1 MKSIYNLFG
10 AYWDLARLQICVAGT
25 SAFRRSN
32 HAGFLHLSYSMKS
45 NYYASETTITAKN
58 YNMPTKDDISKLLD
72 KCVLLNTYLGH
83 YFEPSDYLK
92 GYDIYYRVD
101 YYQEKTTMY
110 IESQT
115 IDIGATRSAFGGVA
129 HLVNIEC
136 TNYHNS
142 LFISELVYG
151 NTDASEK
158 VEQSSGQ
165 YTEYNF
171 ICKNLSD
178 NLDKEV
184 SKE

>member
-1 MKSIYNLFG
+1 MKN
-10 AYWDLARLQICVAGT
+10 
-25 SAFRRSN
+25 
-32 HAGFLHLSYSMKS
+32 

-58 YNMPTKDDISKLLD
+58 YNMPTKDDVSKLLD

-83 YFEPSDYLK
+83 YFVPSDYLK

-110 IESQT
+110 VESQT
-115 IDIGATRSAFGGVA
+115 IDIGAMRSAFGSVA
-129 HLVNIEC
+129 LLINMEY

-142 LFISELVYG
+142 LFISELVYV
-151 NTDASEK
+151 NTDAIEK

-171 ICKNLSD
+171 VFTKLSE